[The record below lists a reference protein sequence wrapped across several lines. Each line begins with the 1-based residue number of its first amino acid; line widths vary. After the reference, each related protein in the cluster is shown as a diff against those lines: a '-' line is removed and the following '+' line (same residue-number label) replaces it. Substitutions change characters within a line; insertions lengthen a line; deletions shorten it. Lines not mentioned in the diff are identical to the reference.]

1 MEDNALGEWP
11 TFLTT
16 GNFFVASDSP
26 DFLSCGVMIAWI
38 VAILIVGLVAVVGY
52 YQGALRAALS
62 FIGLILGAMLAMPLS
77 GITGWI
83 LELVGVKHPVTLAF
97 LAPILAWILVL
108 AVFKVVANT
117 VHRKVDTY
125 YKYKASDTRRG
136 LWERLNQRLG
146 ICVGIAN
153 GVVYVFIISVIFYT
167 MGYFTTQVEAEAGN
181 PFATRIVNAFARDLD
196 ASNMDKAIGGLT
208 PAEPAYFD
216 AADVLGGI
224 YHNPLLQNRV
234 AQYPSFLSLA
244 ERPEFTAIGSDVNFQ
259 EQLWLKQPRPP
270 VNALINHERL
280 KPITK
285 DPQMFKTVWALAKPD
300 IADLKAYVESGRSPK
315 YDEHKILGRWAFDYR
330 ESFAR
335 ARKAK
340 PLMTLADIRAA
351 RSVMT
356 ALNNSIFTA
365 MVDHKAIFK
374 VASSNKTEVLEG
386 TWQAGSDGSYVAS
399 FSEGGKSLDVP
410 ITVEYSKLLLSREGQ
425 TLVFEK

>member
-1 MEDNALGEWP
+1 
-11 TFLTT
+11 
-16 GNFFVASDSP
+16 
-26 DFLSCGVMIAWI
+26 MIAWI
-38 VAILIVGLVAVVGY
+38 VAVLIVAVVAMVGY

-62 FIGLILGAMLAMPLS
+62 FIGLLVGAMLAMPLS
-77 GITGWI
+77 GITGWV
-83 LELVGVKHPVTLAF
+83 LALVGLKHPATLAF

-108 AVFKVVANT
+108 AVFKIVANT

-136 LWERLNQRLG
+136 LWERLNQRVG
-146 ICVGIAN
+146 VCVGVAN
-153 GVVYVFIISVIFYT
+153 GVIYVLIISVIFYT
-167 MGYFTTQVEAEAGN
+167 LGYFTTQVEAEEGN
-181 PFATRIVNAFARDLD
+181 PFTTRIVNAFARDLD
-196 ASNMDKAIGGLT
+196 SSNMDKAIGSIT
-208 PAEPAYFD
+208 PAEPSYFD
-216 AADVLGGI
+216 AADVLGDL

-234 AQYPSFLSLA
+234 AQYPTFLTLA
-244 ERPEFTAIGSDVNFQ
+244 ERAEFTGIGSDLNFQ

-270 VNALINHERL
+270 VNQLINHDRL

-285 DPQMFKTVWALAKPD
+285 EPEMFKTVWALAKPD
-300 IADLKAYVESGRSPK
+300 IADLKAYLETGRSPK

-374 VASSNKTEVLEG
+374 VASSNKVQVLEG
-386 TWQAGSDGSYVAS
+386 TWQTTSEGNYIASFSDGSK
-399 FSEGGKSLDVP
+399 GLDVP
-410 ITVEYSKLLLSREGQ
+410 VVVENAKLLLSREGQ